1 MHTQALLWKDDM
13 QLYYRVMRRVFDQ
26 LFGTLRMQRV
36 GRALFDPNAAR
47 ENELLGVDIWPGHE
61 ATLTLREDGI
71 MLQVSSV
78 HQVIRRTE
86 TVLDKIRMIKEANE
100 ARGRD
105 YVREVTDA
113 VVGQDIVTT
122 YNKRTYRVD
131 DIAFDRTP
139 DSTFTLMSQGEEFH
153 VSFADYLRSQHKV
166 DVLEANQPMLVIFDT
181 RREQII
187 HLVPEHCR
195 FVGLTDEIMDDFKAF
210 REVRFSRRTDAPVKI
225 KESTE
230 FVKIL

>member
-1 MHTQALLWKDDM
+1 
-13 QLYYRVMRRVFDQ
+13 
-26 LFGTLRMQRV
+26 
-36 GRALFDPNAAR
+36 
-47 ENELLGVDIWPGHE
+47 
-61 ATLTLREDGI
+61 

-105 YVREVTDA
+105 YEREVTDA

-195 FVGLTDEIMDDFKAF
+195 FVGLTDEIMADFKAF

-225 KESTE
+225 KESTQ
-230 FVKIL
+230 FVTILQSNE

>member
-1 MHTQALLWKDDM
+1 MHTQALLWKDDI

-26 LFGTLRMQRV
+26 LFGSLRMQRV

-86 TVLDKIRMIKEANE
+86 SVLDKIRMIKEANE

-139 DSTFTLMSQGEEFH
+139 DSTFTLMS
-153 VSFADYLRSQHKV
+153 
-166 DVLEANQPMLVIFDT
+166 
-181 RREQII
+181 
-187 HLVPEHCR
+187 
-195 FVGLTDEIMDDFKAF
+195 
-210 REVRFSRRTDAPVKI
+210 
-225 KESTE
+225 
-230 FVKIL
+230 